1 MPVREYRQADAQAW
15 LNVVNPALGR
25 SITPEQ
31 LRREDA
37 RAAGLNRRWVFEE
50 AGRVL
55 GVARLNEFPFVPAG
69 FVQAS
74 VIVAPEERG
83 EGVGGQLAAVLRDAL
98 PAATKGL
105 SVSVR
110 DNDPYSLAWA
120 QARGFQQVVHR
131 FASELDLQAF
141 DPAAFQADL
150 DRAAAQGVTFTTL
163 ADADAATLERYL
175 NFHADRLMETPD
187 LNGHARWPLRQV
199 RQTLHLDDDP
209 HPERIFLAVSP
220 TGEWL
225 GNTAVVTYGNMAYNE
240 LTAIHPQARGRGLAL
255 PLKVQAI
262 QAMRQAGLKTMRTN
276 NHSLNAPM
284 LAVNRRL
291 GFVQKTGAFELHLAL
306 N

>member
-1 MPVREYRQADAQAW
+1 M
-15 LNVVNPALGR
+15 
-25 SITPEQ
+25 S
-31 LRREDA
+31 RR
-37 RAAGLNRRWVFEE
+37 
-50 AGRVL
+50 
-55 GVARLNEFPFVPAG
+55 
-69 FVQAS
+69 
-74 VIVAPEERG
+74 EERG
-83 EGVGGQLAAVLRDAL
+83 KGVGGQLAAVLRDAL

-110 DNDPYSLAWA
+110 DNDPYSLDWA

-131 FASELDLQAF
+131 FASELDLQTF
-141 DPAAFQADL
+141 DITPFQADL
-150 DRAAAQGVTFTTL
+150 DRVAAQGVTFTTL

-209 HPERIFLAVSP
+209 HPERIFLAVSA

-225 GNTAVVTYGNMAYNE
+225 GNTAVVAHGDLAYNE
-240 LTAIHPQARGRGLAL
+240 LTAIHPRARGRGLAL

-262 QAMRQAGLKTMRTN
+262 QAMQQAGLKTMRTN